1 MAKAKAMRALAKDT
15 KDASAKQD
23 FLDASAR
30 YEKRAARGAKKVA
43 RIRRKKPAAVL
54 G

>member
-1 MAKAKAMRALAKDT
+1 MAKAKAMRALANDT
-15 KDASAKQD
+15 KDPAAKQD

-43 RIRRKKPAAVL
+43 RIRRKRRPQVL